1 MQQDNFCK
9 TCCSRTVT
17 PRAVIGCGLAE
28 LASDWLTLG
37 WRETAVEVGGGA
49 ALGGHS
55 TVRTRSDRT
64 LASSSSDTS
73 SRAEQLQ
80 LYCRPA
86 AVLGACSWRQ
96 CRIWRSVQ
104 SATDR

>member
-49 ALGGHS
+49 ALGCHRVS
-55 TVRTRSDRT
+55 
-64 LASSSSDTS
+64 
-73 SRAEQLQ
+73 
-80 LYCRPA
+80 
-86 AVLGACSWRQ
+86 
-96 CRIWRSVQ
+96 
-104 SATDR
+104 SATRQHRAHRCKCSSLLTSIQDTLFKYLPCCLYVKM

>member
-49 ALGGHS
+49 ALCCHR
-55 TVRTRSDRT
+55 V
-64 LASSSSDTS
+64 S
-73 SRAEQLQ
+73 SRDPPTPSTPLQ
-80 LYCRPA
+80 VFLTFDINTRHVDTLFKDLPRCLY
-86 AVLGACSWRQ
+86 VKM
-96 CRIWRSVQ
+96 
-104 SATDR
+104 